1 MIGINSKAVYARK
14 LKTTLTL
21 KAGSLVSF
29 CYERKCCPVHR
40 GFLKEVITLLQK
52 REAFFCFWQ
61 KNKFSKYERAYSR
74 ACLKKG
80 VRGVG

>member
-1 MIGINSKAVYARK
+1 MRGINSKAVYARK

-40 GFLKEVITLLQK
+40 GFLKEVITPLPR
-52 REAFFCFWQ
+52 REAFFCFRQ
-61 KNKFSKYERAYSR
+61 KKKFLKYERAYSG
-74 ACLKKG
+74 ASLKKG